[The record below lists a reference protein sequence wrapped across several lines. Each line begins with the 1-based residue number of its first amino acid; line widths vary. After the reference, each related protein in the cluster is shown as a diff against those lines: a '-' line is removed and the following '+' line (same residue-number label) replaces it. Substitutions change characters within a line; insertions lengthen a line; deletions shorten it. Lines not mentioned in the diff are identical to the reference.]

1 MGTEEQNRCSPDDD
15 ARGERVRR
23 KGNGAG
29 ILATLESDFFDSRIW
44 PRRIAFASRRVRV
57 LKRLLV
63 GRVVKVSESWLGSG
77 SGFERAPRVRGR
89 ARGRK
94 RRREVCCGDGALELA
109 VEEQETRAPG
119 DDPGGQVPTIDTTRE
134 GRSSP
139 SESVRPH
146 PGGRGSL
153 CLRHADRVL
162 PGQLVPPGGREAAA
176 GDVTRGS

>member
-44 PRRIAFASRRVRV
+44 PRRIAFASCRVRV

-77 SGFERAPRVRGR
+77 SGFERAPRVRS
-89 ARGRK
+89 RK
-94 RRREVCCGDGALELA
+94 LALLATIPEDKSLRSIPPGKVGALHLRVCGHTLVVAE
-109 VEEQETRAPG
+109 
-119 DDPGGQVPTIDTTRE
+119 
-134 GRSSP
+134 P
-139 SESVRPH
+139 SAYDMLIGSFLV
-146 PGGRGSL
+146 SL
-153 CLRHADRVL
+153 CLLEGVKLLLA
-162 PGQLVPPGGREAAA
+162 
-176 GDVTRGS
+176 T

>member
-1 MGTEEQNRCSPDDD
+1 MGEEQNRCSPDDD

-77 SGFERAPRVRGR
+77 SGFE
-89 ARGRK
+89 
-94 RRREVCCGDGALELA
+94 
-109 VEEQETRAPG
+109 QETRAPG

-134 GRSSP
+134 G
-139 SESVRPH
+139 
-146 PGGRGSL
+146 
-153 CLRHADRVL
+153 
-162 PGQLVPPGGREAAA
+162 
-176 GDVTRGS
+176 